1 VYKGYKYRIYPNKEQ
16 KELIEKTFGCTRFIY
31 NLALE
36 TKNYAYKHF
45 GVNKSGYD
53 LMKELTDLKKE
64 FTWLREVDNKAL
76 QQSILNLDQSYKAF
90 FKGNGFPKFKG
101 KNHKQSFVA
110 IQGRMSV
117 DFKGSLISVPKIY
130 NIPAIISREF
140 IGEIRRIT
148 ISKTPTGKY
157 YASILVET
165 INEKIEPKPVDKA
178 IGIDLGLKEFM
189 ITSEGEKVA
198 NPRYLRSSIERLKVL
213 QNRAAKKKK
222 GSSNRRKANKR
233 ISALHERIT
242 NQRIDFLHKLTTN
255 IVHDSQV
262 DTICIE
268 NLAVKN
274 MVKNHSLAQAISDV
288 SWGKFNEMLKYKSD
302 WYGKNLIVIDRFSP
316 SSKTCSDCGIINE
329 NLKLSDRE
337 WICECGIQHD
347 RDINAAINIRNSGLG
362 KSVVPVEMLTLVK
375 SKKQEK

>member
-1 VYKGYKYRIYPNKEQ
+1 
-16 KELIEKTFGCTRFIY
+16 
-31 NLALE
+31 
-36 TKNYAYKHF
+36 
-45 GVNKSGYD
+45 
-53 LMKELTDLKKE
+53 
-64 FTWLREVDNKAL
+64 VDNKAL

-302 WYGKNLIVIDRFSP
+302 WYGKNLIVIDRFFP